1 MAYSSNARY
10 NAHFYTLVSKVNSC
24 PPPRAPQPSQDTQE
38 MYYSTKRQ
46 RYLVDQVRTG
56 PFLILLT
63 RMQGYAFKVVTQLED
78 HRGLDIFT
86 MNKGAGRSLL
96 PPLPLLMRHA
106 GKYGGTELE
115 KDLLQLAI
123 EDSNTLLL
131 VSALL
136 SLSWQGKKPRNAY
149 RLLSSLLEPTEQ
161 DR

>member
-1 MAYSSNARY
+1 
-10 NAHFYTLVSKVNSC
+10 
-24 PPPRAPQPSQDTQE
+24 

-56 PFLILLT
+56 HFLVLLT
-63 RMQGYAFKVVTQLED
+63 RLQGYAFKVVTQLED

-96 PPLPLLMRHA
+96 HPLPLLMRRA

-123 EDSNTLLL
+123 EDSNALLV

-136 SLSWQGKKPRNAY
+136 SLSWQGKKPRSAY